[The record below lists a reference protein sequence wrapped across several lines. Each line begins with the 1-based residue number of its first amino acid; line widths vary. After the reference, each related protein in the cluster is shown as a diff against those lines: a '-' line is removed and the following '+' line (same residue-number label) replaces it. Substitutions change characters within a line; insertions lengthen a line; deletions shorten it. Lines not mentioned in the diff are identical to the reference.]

1 MIAPVSKVA
10 RRAGFAHPSIPK
22 KIAGGPPA
30 GHEREEAMKIL
41 ETGGPSRRDVIR
53 TAAAAG
59 AAAGVGPFFHVRPA
73 RAAGTLKI
81 LQWSHFVPAYDEWF
95 NGTYVKEWGAANDT
109 EVVVDN
115 INLGLIPSRAAAE
128 VSAQQGHD
136 LIMFLSPPSVYEE
149 QTVDMKDVYAECESR
164 HGKPIDLAVK
174 STFNPKTGKYFAFSD
189 SFVPDPVN
197 YRTDLWGEVGMTP
210 STWDDVRVGGKKIK
224 DAHGLPVGVG
234 LSAELDTAMAMRALM
249 YAFGAG
255 EQDAEGN
262 LAINS
267 PQTLEALRFVKA
279 LFEEAMT
286 PEVLAWDASSNNRQ
300 MLAGRSSLVLN
311 AISVTRTA
319 ENTNLP
325 IHEKIGLARAAEGPV
340 RRIGLEH
347 VMDCYAIWKFAANIE
362 GAQKF
367 LIDYI
372 DNFHLAFKASQF
384 YNFPCFAS
392 TVPDLKE
399 QIASDAKAVPPD
411 KYAVLG
417 DVLDWATNVGYPGYS
432 NAAIDEVF
440 GNWTLNTMFAKVA
453 TGYDT
458 PEDALTTAENAM
470 KAVWA
475 KWQERGMI

>member
-1 MIAPVSKVA
+1 MEMSMQTRKN
-10 RRAGFAHPSIPK
+10 RG
-22 KIAGGPPA
+22 
-30 GHEREEAMKIL
+30 L
-41 ETGGPSRRDVIR
+41 SRREVIK
-53 TAAAAG
+53 TAT
-59 AAAGVGPFFHVRPA
+59 AAGVAASVGPYFHISQA
-73 RAAGTLKI
+73 RAANTLKI
-81 LQWSHFVPAYDEWF
+81 LQWSHFVPAYDKWF
-95 NGTYVKEWGAANDT
+95 NETYIKEWGAKNDT

-149 QTVDMKDVYAECESR
+149 QAVDMTDVYAECEKR

-174 STFNPKTGKYFAFSD
+174 STYNPKTKKYFAFSD

-197 YRTDLWGEVGMTP
+197 YRTDLWGDVGMTP
-210 STWDDVRVGGKKIK
+210 NTWDDVRVGGNKIRDK
-224 DAHGLPVGVG
+224 HKIPVGVG
-234 LSAELDTAMAMRALM
+234 LSAELDTAMAMRAIM
-249 YAFGAG
+249 YAHGAS

-267 PQTLEALRFVKA
+267 KETLEALKFVKA

-311 AISVTRTA
+311 AISVTRTG

-325 IHEKIGLARAAEGPV
+325 IHEKIGLAKAAEGPV

-347 VMDCYAIWKFAANIE
+347 VMDCYVIWKFAANIA

-372 DNFHLAFKASQF
+372 DNFKAAFAASQF
-384 YNFPCFAS
+384 YNFPCFAT

-399 QIASDAKAVPPD
+399 IVSNDPKAVPPD
-411 KYAVLG
+411 KYAVLQ

-432 NAAIDEVF
+432 NAAIDETF

-453 TGYDT
+453 TGYDS
-458 PEDALTTAENAM
+458 PEDALATADKAM
-470 KAVWA
+470 QAIWA
-475 KWQERGMI
+475 KWKEKGMI